1 MLIINNPRAM
11 PVHLNTVRIFDLCI
25 ESSGQYAGHLRP
37 GLTLLSPGAATKAT
51 HIERDLS

>member
-11 PVHLNTVRIFDLCI
+11 PVHLNTVRIFDLCT